1 MNIFDIVL
9 VPMGYLLR
17 FAYSISGNY
26 LVSILLFS
34 LVMEIILSPI
44 QIKQQKNQIAQ
55 AKLQPKVR
63 AITKKYDGRKD
74 QASMQ
79 KKQQEIM
86 ELYQAENF
94 SPYGGCLPMLI
105 QLPLI
110 FALYHVITN
119 PLKYI
124 CNVGSDTISALTEKF
139 SDVLQGSKNIQ
150 IGIINQ
156 LKAGGGIDAFVDEF
170 PGLEGVT
177 LPNFTNIGIDLSESP
192 DFGNFS
198 ILWLI
203 PVLVFVASFASAKI
217 MRLFTYQPPES
228 SDVQNSTS
236 MKIMNMTMPLL
247 SAYIC
252 FMVPAAI
259 GCYWIFRNIISVVEK
274 FIISKIWPIPQP
286 TEEELRQA
294 EKEYGAKNK
303 KKKGGTTENKPAVRS
318 LHRIDFDDEPLPP
331 PVPDDE
337 EDEPPEIS
345 AEETPI
351 ERAPLKEDPE
361 NKK

>member
-1 MNIFDIVL
+1 VKIFDIIL
-9 VPMGYLLR
+9 VPMGYLLKG
-17 FAYSISGNY
+17 AYFITGNY
-26 LVSILLFS
+26 LVAILLFS
-34 LVMEIILSPI
+34 LIMEIILSPL
-44 QIKQQKNQIAQ
+44 QIKQQKNSIMQ

-63 AITKKYDGRKD
+63 AITKKYDGRTD

-79 KKQQEIM
+79 KKQQDIM
-86 ELYQAENF
+86 ELYQKENF

-110 FALYHVITN
+110 LALYNVITN

-124 CNVGSDTISALTEKF
+124 CNVSADTISALQQKLEVV
-139 SDVLQGSKNIQ
+139 SQIDVIKKVN
-150 IGIINQ
+150 
-156 LKAGGGIDAFVDEF
+156 AGGGISAFVSEF
-170 PGLEGVT
+170 PGLEGVEF
-177 LPNFTNIGIDLSESP
+177 PNFINLGLDLSESP
-192 DFGNFS
+192 SFDSFG
-198 ILWLI
+198 ILWII
-203 PVLVFVASFASAKI
+203 PLLVFLASFASAKI
-217 MRLFTYQPPES
+217 MRMFTYQPPES
-228 SDVQNSTS
+228 ADVQNSTS
-236 MKIMNMTMPLL
+236 MKVMNMTMPLL

-286 TEEELRQA
+286 TEEEIRQA

-303 KKKGGTTENKPAVRS
+303 KKKPQQNENKEGRPPVRS

-331 PVPDDE
+331 AIPDPE
-337 EDEPPEIS
+337 EEEPEVS

-351 ERAPLKEDPE
+351 ERAPMKDDRGE
-361 NKK
+361 

>member
-9 VPMGYLLR
+9 VPMGYLLKG
-17 FAYSISGNY
+17 AYYIANNY
-26 LVSILLFS
+26 LVAILLFS
-34 LVMEIILSPI
+34 LVMEIILSPL
-44 QIKQQKNQIAQ
+44 QIKQQKNQIMQ
-55 AKLQPKVR
+55 AKLQPKIR

-79 KKQQEIM
+79 KKQQDIM
-86 ELYQAENF
+86 ELYQEEHF

-110 FALYHVITN
+110 LALYHVITN

-124 CNVGSDTISALTEKF
+124 CNVGADTISALMQKLEVA
-139 SDVLQGSKNIQ
+139 SQIDVIKKVN
-150 IGIINQ
+150 
-156 LKAGGGIDAFVDEF
+156 AGGGIDAFVPEF
-170 PGLEGVT
+170 PGLEGVEF
-177 LPNFTNIGIDLSESP
+177 PNFVNLGLDLSESP
-192 DFGNFS
+192 SFDNFG
-198 ILWLI
+198 ILWII
-203 PVLVFVASFASAKI
+203 PLLVFVASFVSAKI

-228 SDVQNSTS
+228 ADVQKSTS
-236 MKIMNMTMPLL
+236 MKVMNMTMPLL

-259 GCYWIFRNIISVVEK
+259 GCYWVFRNIISVVEK

-286 TEEELRQA
+286 TEEEIRQA

-303 KKKGGTTENKPAVRS
+303 KKKTESSASREGRPAVRS

-331 PVPDDE
+331 AIPDPE
-337 EDEPPEIS
+337 EKEPEVS

-351 ERAPLKEDPE
+351 ERAPMKDDED
-361 NKK
+361 KK

>member
-1 MNIFDIVL
+1 
-9 VPMGYLLR
+9 MGYLLKG
-17 FAYSISGNY
+17 AYFITGNY
-26 LVSILLFS
+26 LVAILLFS
-34 LVMEIILSPI
+34 LIMEIILSPL
-44 QIKQQKNQIAQ
+44 QIKQQKNSIMQ

-63 AITKKYDGRKD
+63 AITKKYDGRTD

-79 KKQQEIM
+79 KKQQDIM
-86 ELYQAENF
+86 ELYQKENF

-110 FALYHVITN
+110 LALYNVITN

-124 CNVGSDTISALTEKF
+124 CNVSADTISALQQKLEVV
-139 SDVLQGSKNIQ
+139 SQIDVIKKVN
-150 IGIINQ
+150 
-156 LKAGGGIDAFVDEF
+156 AGGGISAFVSEF
-170 PGLEGVT
+170 PGLEGVEF
-177 LPNFTNIGIDLSESP
+177 PNFINLGLDLSESP
-192 DFGNFS
+192 SFDNFG
-198 ILWLI
+198 ILWII
-203 PVLVFVASFASAKI
+203 PLLVFVASFVSAKI

-228 SDVQNSTS
+228 ADVQNSTS
-236 MKIMNMTMPLL
+236 MKVMNMTMPLL

-259 GCYWIFRNIISVVEK
+259 GCYWVFRNIISVVEK

-286 TEEELRQA
+286 TEEEIRQA

-303 KKKGGTTENKPAVRS
+303 KKKTESSASREGRPAVRS

-331 PVPDDE
+331 AIPDPE
-337 EDEPPEIS
+337 EKEPEVS

-351 ERAPLKEDPE
+351 ERAPMKDDED
-361 NKK
+361 KK

>member
-1 MNIFDIVL
+1 
-9 VPMGYLLR
+9 MGYLLKG
-17 FAYSISGNY
+17 AYAITGNY
-26 LVSILLFS
+26 LISILLFS
-34 LVMEIILSPI
+34 LIMEIILSPL

-63 AITKKYDGRKD
+63 AITKKYDGRSD

-86 ELYQAENF
+86 DLYQKENF

-110 FALYHVITN
+110 LALYNVITN

-124 CNVGSDTISALTEKF
+124 CNVGADTISALMQKF
-139 SDVLQGSKNIQ
+139 EVATQIDVIKNI
-150 IGIINQ
+150 N
-156 LKAGGGIDAFVDEF
+156 ANGGIEAFVSEF
-170 PGLEGVT
+170 PGLDGVSF
-177 LPNFTNIGIDLSESP
+177 PNFYNLGLDLSESP
-192 DFGNFS
+192 SFDNFG
-198 ILWLI
+198 ILWIIPLI
-203 PVLVFVASFASAKI
+203 VFVASFASAKI

-228 SDVQNSTS
+228 ADVQNSTS

-259 GCYWIFRNIISVVEK
+259 GCYWVFRNIISVIEK
-274 FIISKIWPIPQP
+274 FVISKIWPIPHP
-286 TEEELRQA
+286 TEEEIRQA

-303 KKKGGTTENKPAVRS
+303 KKKANGAENKDKPAVRS

-331 PVPDDE
+331 AIPEPE
-337 EDEPPEIS
+337 EAYEPEIS

-351 ERAPLKEDPE
+351 ERAPMKDDSD
-361 NKK
+361 K